1 MNKRKRRTPGPY
13 TIEDMQHLYRRPDE
27 ATRPN
32 GDSDRIDFDGS
43 PWVAFSAET
52 AQAFALG
59 DIPGFD
65 LAQRVYFASLARLE
79 PRGAATF
86 GVGEL
91 CAMLGAPDAKA
102 LGKAIRAAKDRGLI
116 LDDSDAREVWV
127 SSSHA
132 QRPVGA
138 KYRCER
144 VKVPPVWQGATLEE
158 YMAA

>member
-1 MNKRKRRTPGPY
+1 MSKRKRKEPGPY
-13 TIEDMQHLYRRPDE
+13 TIEDLKHLYYRPDE
-27 ATRPN
+27 AARPN

-65 LAQRVYFASLARLE
+65 LAQRVYFASVARLE

-91 CAMLGAPDAKA
+91 RALLGADSRV
-102 LGKAIRAAKDRGLI
+102 LGKAIRDAKARGLI
-116 LDDSDAREVWV
+116 LPDSDAREVWV

-144 VKVPPVWQGATLEE
+144 VKVRTVEPVETLE
-158 YMAA
+158 AA